1 MGNKHSEPRRSIVIN
16 GHHRTSAAVFT
27 ASFRAEREHVFN
39 SGQKKEPR
47 RSSAPG
53 SEPDGRRRSS
63 AQQRS
68 FESATHGSISEKR
81 TSFGVQTR
89 VFEALKVGQHE
100 KIDFILPSLE
110 NYTRHY
116 PPLVIPYSH
125 PGLAEL
131 LLLTFGLLL

>member
-16 GHHRTSAAVFT
+16 GPHRTSAAAFT
-27 ASFRAEREHVFN
+27 ASFLAEQEHVFN

-47 RSSAPG
+47 RSSAPS
-53 SEPDGRRRSS
+53 SESDVRRRSS
-63 AQQRS
+63 GQQRS
-68 FESATHGSISEKR
+68 FENAKHGNSNEKR

-125 PGLAEL
+125 TG
-131 LLLTFGLLL
+131 